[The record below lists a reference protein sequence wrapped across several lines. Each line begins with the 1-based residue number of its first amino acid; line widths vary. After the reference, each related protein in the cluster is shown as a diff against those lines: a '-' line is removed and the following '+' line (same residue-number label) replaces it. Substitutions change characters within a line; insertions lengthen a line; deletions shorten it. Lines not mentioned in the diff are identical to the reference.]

1 MSSGEAAT
9 RAMTLKPV
17 VHPLGLA
24 GLLALLAMFGPFAID
39 TLFPAFPAVARDLGT
54 TAFAMQQTLSV
65 YIVAYGLMALLHGPL
80 SDAYGRRVVILSG
93 VAVFTLASIGCALAS
108 TIGELLAFRAL
119 QGLSAGAGL
128 IVGRAMVRDCFEGA
142 QAQRVMSLIS
152 LIFGI
157 APALAPIVGGAI
169 FVRFGWHAIFVFLA
183 GYAAWLW
190 LLCAFALRETH
201 PHALR
206 SPLRARTLGTVY
218 GNIVRDRGFLMLATA
233 GGLNFGALFLYISSA
248 PAIVLDQWNLG
259 ATDFGWLFVP
269 VVIGMM
275 LGSATSARVAGK
287 LSPAQTVNLGF
298 AVMSTGALLNLAYAV
313 VVQEPGPP
321 WAIVPIAVTAFGI
334 SCTFPAMTLLMLDR
348 YPRQRGA
355 ASSLQA
361 VIWSALNATIA
372 GLIAPAIASRPA
384 WLACIAALFVATG
397 LACWLRYRASHHSP
411 DTIDARAA
419 SEVAAV
425 NPVAETL

>member
-1 MSSGEAAT
+1 MSRGDSAT
-9 RAMTLKPV
+9 QAMALKPV

-169 FVRFGWHAIFVFLA
+169 FVRFGWHAIFAFLA
-183 GYAAWLW
+183 VYAALLW
-190 LLCAFALRETH
+190 LLCAVALRETH
-201 PHALR
+201 PQALR
-206 SPLRARTLGTVY
+206 LPLEVRALGTVY
-218 GNIVRDRGFLMLATA
+218 RSMVRDRGFLMLAIA

-248 PAIVLDQWNLG
+248 PVIVLDQWHLG
-259 ATDFGWLFVP
+259 PADFGWLFVP

-298 AVMSTGALLNLAYAV
+298 AVMSAGALLNLAYAT
-313 VVQEPGPP
+313 VVQEPRPP

-372 GLIAPAIASRPA
+372 GLIAPGIATRPP
-384 WLACIAALFVATG
+384 WLAGVAALFVATG
-397 LACWLRYRASHHSP
+397 LACWWR
-411 DTIDARAA
+411 
-419 SEVAAV
+419 
-425 NPVAETL
+425 